1 MKYRLANL
9 EGLTLNQLDKELA
22 QGGKLVTYAYT
33 ISPIAF
39 TIRNVT
45 GVYLVRPGKKD
56 NHWIT
61 PTIVTGLFGWW
72 SVPNGFINAIRSIK
86 VNTSGGLDV
95 TGDVMANLDETSL
108 SKKTVEFKVVQN
120 LFGKASERNRTLIT
134 KAVNLSIPHYRDV
147 EDVYLGLF
155 INTQEGEQPFH
166 VIGVKS
172 KEPIDRFQDSLMM
185 NLRKDY
191 YKHVRSEIMA
201 LDSSD
206 VSTKLIE
213 QGDRLKT
220 LNS

>member
-1 MKYRLANL
+1 MKYRLANIEGITLGQL
-9 EGLTLNQLDKELA
+9 EQEVA
-22 QGGKLVTYAYT
+22 QGAKLITYAYT

-39 TIRNVT
+39 TVRNMT
-45 GVYLVRPGKKD
+45 RVYLVRTGEKD
-56 NHWIT
+56 KHWIT
-61 PTIVTGLFGWW
+61 PTILTGLFGWW
-72 SVPNGFINAIRSIK
+72 SIPNGFINALRSIK

-108 SKKTVEFKVVQN
+108 LKKTVEFKVVQS

-134 KAVNLSIPHYRDV
+134 KAVNLSIPHYRDI
-147 EDVYLGLF
+147 EEVYLGLF

-172 KEPIDRFQDSLMM
+172 EEPIERFQDSLMM

-191 YKHVRSEIMA
+191 YKHVRFEIMA

>member
-9 EGLTLNQLDKELA
+9 EGLTLSQLEKEIA
-22 QGGKLVTYAYT
+22 QGGKLITYAYT

-39 TIRNVT
+39 TVRNVT
-45 GVYLVRPGKKD
+45 GVYLVRPGKKN
-56 NHWIT
+56 NHWIA
-61 PTIVTGLFGWW
+61 PTIVTGLLGWW
-72 SVPNGFINAIRSIK
+72 SGPNGFINALRSIK

-108 SKKTVEFKVVQN
+108 LKKTVEFKVVQS

-134 KAVNLSIPHYRDV
+134 KAVNLSIPHYRDI
-147 EDVYLGLF
+147 EEVYLGLF

-172 KEPIDRFQDSLMM
+172 EEPIERFQDSLMM

-191 YKHVRSEIMA
+191 YKHVRFEIMA

>member
-1 MKYRLANL
+1 VLCGGDLSEATEGERAVPAGPGAEGFCRSVHAAEDAWKALAVDHHQR
-9 EGLTLNQLDKELA
+9 E
-22 QGGKLVTYAYT
+22 
-33 ISPIAF
+33 
-39 TIRNVT
+39 
-45 GVYLVRPGKKD
+45 
-56 NHWIT
+56 
-61 PTIVTGLFGWW
+61 
-72 SVPNGFINAIRSIK
+72 SVCG
-86 VNTSGGLDV
+86 T
-95 TGDVMANLDETSL
+95 DETSL
-108 SKKTVEFKVVQN
+108 SKKTVEFKVVQS

-191 YKHVRSEIMA
+191 YKHVRFEIMA

-213 QGDRLKT
+213 QGNHLKI

>member
-9 EGLTLNQLDKELA
+9 EGLTLKQLESEVAL
-22 QGGKLVTYAYT
+22 GGKLVTYVYT

-45 GVYLVRPGKKD
+45 AVYLVQTGKKD
-56 NHWIT
+56 KHWIA

-72 SVPNGFINAIRSIK
+72 SVPNGFINALRSIK

-108 SKKTVEFKVVQN
+108 LEKTVELQVVQS

-134 KAVNLSIPHYRDV
+134 KAVNLSIPHYR
-147 EDVYLGLF
+147 EIEEVYLGLF

-172 KEPIDRFQDSLMM
+172 NEPIDRFSDSLMM

-191 YKHVRSEIMA
+191 YKHVRFDIIA
-201 LDSSD
+201 LDSSE

-213 QGDRLKT
+213 QGVRLKT
-220 LNS
+220 MNS